1 MKFWGLHR
9 EVDTGVLGMESSVV
23 LSTANGRTSAS
34 ESLDLPSFF
43 VVGPPRTGTSWLHE
57 VLTRYTNLPSPTKE
71 TRFFDSHFNRGWKWY
86 RDSFPKISPDRLMG
100 EVAPTYFSSPEA
112 RERIAQSIPHAKL
125 IFVFREPVGRVIS
138 LYRMKRAYGM
148 VPWSFEEALERDPE
162 LLESA
167 KYATYLKAWRE
178 QFPEDQLYVT
188 LHDDLRKS
196 PQAYIDGVS
205 DFLGIS
211 RITLTESERG
221 HVHSSERMT
230 QPRNFAFTKTALA
243 IADWCKAR
251 KLDNIVAAVRNT
263 SLKKL
268 FLGGGAPFPEM
279 SASARHKLAA
289 ILRPEVEELETLIGR
304 DLSSWKT
311 HVREMDAG
319 GNPASS

>member
-9 EVDTGVLGMESSVV
+9 EIDTGILGMESSVV
-23 LSTANGRTSAS
+23 LSNANGRTAATEPS
-34 ESLDLPSFF
+34 ELPSFF

-57 VLTRYTNLPSPTKE
+57 VLSRYTNLPAPTKE
-71 TRFFDSHFNRGWKWY
+71 TRFFDCHYNRGWKWY
-86 RDSFPKISPDRLMG
+86 QDSFSNLRPGRLMG

-112 RERIAQSIPHAKL
+112 RERIAMSIPHAKL
-125 IFVFREPVGRVIS
+125 IFVFREPVGRVVS

-167 KYATYLKAWRE
+167 KYATYLKAWQE
-178 QFPEDQLYVT
+178 QFPQDQLYVT

-196 PQAYIDGVS
+196 PQSYIDGVS
-205 DFLGIS
+205 DFLGIP
-211 RITLTESERG
+211 RITLTETELG

-279 SASARHKLAA
+279 SVTARHKLAA
-289 ILRPEVEELETLIGR
+289 ALRPEVEGLETLIRR
-304 DLSSWKT
+304 DLGNWKT
-311 HVREMDAG
+311 YVNEMGAG
-319 GNPASS
+319 SNRIAS